1 MWRQYSIWS
10 KQTDAGKI
18 IFPTSF
24 SKGNLIPENCSYRV
38 NSPLYNCLGVGGQ
51 PLQKPSE
58 IFDDPHI
65 AIHLDTLDEMQGQQ

>member
-10 KQTDAGKI
+10 KQRDPGKI
-18 IFPTSF
+18 IFPTF

-38 NSPLYNCLGVGGQ
+38 NSPLNNCTGVGGQ
-51 PLQKPSE
+51 PLQKSSE

-65 AIHLDTLDEMQGQQ
+65 AIHLDMLDEMQRQQ